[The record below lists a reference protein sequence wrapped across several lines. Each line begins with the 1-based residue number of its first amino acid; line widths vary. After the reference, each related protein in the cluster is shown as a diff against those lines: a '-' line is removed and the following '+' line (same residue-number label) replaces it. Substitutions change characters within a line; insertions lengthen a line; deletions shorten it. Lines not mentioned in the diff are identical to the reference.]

1 MDMLNEMENQGEGGT
16 KLNKDQQTAKA
27 AKADAMKKPV
37 SAKGEHADKV
47 EDLGEPVVKGD
58 EDSGPFKAD
67 DKTAKSPRPADK
79 NNAEPM
85 KDASKAK
92 MVTKAYESLLA
103 LDKDTLSERLDSV
116 LAAIAGDQLIEHEV
130 DLSEEVNELLGAEAD
145 LSEEFKNKATSLL
158 EARFAQSIN
167 EEKIRLNELY
177 DAQLQEEVDAVRED
191 LTGKLDSYLDY
202 AGSEWMAEN
211 QLAVDNG
218 IKAEIAE
225 SFFSGLRGLME
236 QHNLEI
242 PADQEDVLEATVS
255 ENNELKEQLDASIST
270 ILELKEATEELYKQ
284 RLLDEA
290 CADMTASDKAKIV
303 SLVEN
308 ASYDSVEELES
319 KIETFVEHYQ
329 PASSQESS
337 DKVLSEEMIAES
349 QGEITEEVSDTP
361 VSSDSY
367 VNDLAKAMTSRF
379 GRNK

>member
-37 SAKGEHADKV
+37 AAKGEHADKV

-367 VNDLAKAMTSRF
+367 VNDLAKAMSSRF

>member
-202 AGSEWMAEN
+202 AGSEWMSEN

-361 VSSDSY
+361 VSSDAY
-367 VNDLAKAMTSRF
+367 VNDLAKAMSSRF

>member
-37 SAKGEHADKV
+37 AAKGEHADKV

-67 DKTAKSPRPADK
+67 DKTAKSKRPADK
-79 NNAEPM
+79 DNAEPM

-202 AGSEWMAEN
+202 AGSEWMSEN

-361 VSSDSY
+361 VSSDAY

>member
-27 AKADAMKKPV
+27 AKAEPMKKPV
-37 SAKGEHADKV
+37 AAKGEQADKV

-67 DKTAKSPRPADK
+67 DKSAKVKRTADK
-79 NNAEPM
+79 DNAEAM

-92 MVTKAYESLLA
+92 MVTKAYESLLE
-103 LDKDTLSERLDSV
+103 LDKDTLSERLESV
-116 LAAIAGDQLIEHEV
+116 LAAISGDQLVENEV
-130 DLSEEVNELLGAEAD
+130 DLSEEVNELLGAEDD
-145 LSEEFKNKATSLL
+145 LSEDFKNKATSLL

-167 EEKIRLNELY
+167 EEKVRLNELY
-177 DAQLQEEVDAVRED
+177 NAQLQEEVDAVRED

-202 AGSEWMAEN
+202 AGSEWMSEN

-255 ENNELKEQLDASIST
+255 ENNELKEQLDSSIST
-270 ILELKEATEELYKQ
+270 ILELKETTEELYKQ

-290 CADMTASDKAKIV
+290 CADMTSIDKAKIV
-303 SLVEN
+303 SLVKN

-349 QGEITEEVSDTP
+349 QGEITEEVSNAP
-361 VSSDSY
+361 VSSDAY

-379 GRNK
+379 GHNK

>member
-202 AGSEWMAEN
+202 AGSEWMSEN

-361 VSSDSY
+361 VSSDAY

>member
-367 VNDLAKAMTSRF
+367 VNDLAKAMSSRF

>member
-361 VSSDSY
+361 VSSDAY
-367 VNDLAKAMTSRF
+367 VNDLAKAMSSRF

>member
-1 MDMLNEMENQGEGGT
+1 
-16 KLNKDQQTAKA
+16 
-27 AKADAMKKPV
+27 MKKPV
-37 SAKGEHADKV
+37 AAKGEHADKV

-67 DKTAKSPRPADK
+67 DKSAKSKRPADK
-79 NNAEPM
+79 DNAEPM

-116 LAAIAGDQLIEHEV
+116 LAAIAGDQLVENEV

-167 EEKIRLNELY
+167 EEKVRLNELY
-177 DAQLQEEVDAVRED
+177 NAQLQEEVDAVRED

-202 AGSEWMAEN
+202 AGSEWMSEN

-242 PADQEDVLEATVS
+242 PADQEDVLETTVS
-255 ENNELKEQLDASIST
+255 ENNELKQQLDASIST
-270 ILELKEATEELYKQ
+270 ILELKEATQELYKQ

-329 PASSQESS
+329 PASSEESS
-337 DKVLSEEMIAES
+337 DKVLSEEMIAEG

-379 GRNK
+379 GRNN

>member
-27 AKADAMKKPV
+27 AKAEPMKKPV
-37 SAKGEHADKV
+37 AAKGEQADKV

-67 DKTAKSPRPADK
+67 DKSAKVKRPADK
-79 NNAEPM
+79 DNSEPM

-92 MVTKAYESLLA
+92 MVTKAYESLLE
-103 LDKDTLSERLDSV
+103 LDKDTLSERLESV
-116 LAAIAGDQLIEHEV
+116 LAAISGDQLVENEV
-130 DLSEEVNELLGAEAD
+130 DLSEEVNELLGAEDD
-145 LSEEFKNKATSLL
+145 LSEDFKNKATSLL

-167 EEKIRLNELY
+167 EEKVRLNELY
-177 DAQLQEEVDAVRED
+177 NAQLQEEVDAVRED

-202 AGSEWMAEN
+202 AGSEWMSEN

-255 ENNELKEQLDASIST
+255 ENNELKEQLDSSIST
-270 ILELKEATEELYKQ
+270 ILELKETTEELYKQ

-290 CADMTASDKAKIV
+290 CADMTSIDKAKIV
-303 SLVEN
+303 SLVKN

-349 QGEITEEVSDTP
+349 QGEITEEVSNAP
-361 VSSDSY
+361 VSSDAY

-379 GRNK
+379 GHNK

>member
-255 ENNELKEQLDASIST
+255 ENNELKEQLDASIDT

-361 VSSDSY
+361 VSSDAY
-367 VNDLAKAMTSRF
+367 VNDLAKAMSSRF

>member
-37 SAKGEHADKV
+37 AAKGEQADKV

-67 DKTAKSPRPADK
+67 DKSAKVKRSADK
-79 NNAEPM
+79 DNSEPM

-92 MVTKAYESLLA
+92 MVTKAYESLLE
-103 LDKDTLSERLDSV
+103 LDKDTLSERLESV
-116 LAAIAGDQLIEHEV
+116 LAAIAGDQLVENEV
-130 DLSEEVNELLGAEAD
+130 DLSEEVNELLGAEDD
-145 LSEEFKNKATSLL
+145 LSEDFKKKATSLL

-167 EEKIRLNELY
+167 EEKVRLNELY
-177 DAQLQEEVDAVRED
+177 NAQLQEEVDAVRED
-191 LTGKLDSYLDY
+191 LTNKLDSYLDY
-202 AGSEWMAEN
+202 AGSEWMTEN
-211 QLAVDNG
+211 RLAVENG
-218 IKAEIAE
+218 VKAEIAE

-270 ILELKEATEELYKQ
+270 ILEIKEATEEHYKQ

-290 CADMTASDKAKIV
+290 CEGMTSNDKAKIV

-308 ASYDSVEELES
+308 ASYDSVEELEE
-319 KIETFVEHYQ
+319 KISTFVEHYA
-329 PASSQESS
+329 PATDEVEGS
-337 DKVLSEEMIAES
+337 VLSEEMIAEG

-361 VSSDSY
+361 VSSDAY
-367 VNDLAKAMTSRF
+367 VNDLVKAMTARF
-379 GRNK
+379 GRSN

>member
-1 MDMLNEMENQGEGGT
+1 M
-16 KLNKDQQTAKA
+16 
-27 AKADAMKKPV
+27 
-37 SAKGEHADKV
+37 S
-47 EDLGEPVVKGD
+47 
-58 EDSGPFKAD
+58 
-67 DKTAKSPRPADK
+67 
-79 NNAEPM
+79 
-85 KDASKAK
+85 
-92 MVTKAYESLLA
+92 
-103 LDKDTLSERLDSV
+103 
-116 LAAIAGDQLIEHEV
+116 
-130 DLSEEVNELLGAEAD
+130 
-145 LSEEFKNKATSLL
+145 
-158 EARFAQSIN
+158 
-167 EEKIRLNELY
+167 
-177 DAQLQEEVDAVRED
+177 
-191 LTGKLDSYLDY
+191 
-202 AGSEWMAEN
+202 EN

-242 PADQEDVLEATVS
+242 PADQEDVLETTVS
-255 ENNELKEQLDASIST
+255 ENNELKQQLDASIST
-270 ILELKEATEELYKQ
+270 ILELKEATQELYKQ

-329 PASSQESS
+329 PASSEESS
-337 DKVLSEEMIAES
+337 DKVLSEEMIAEG

-379 GRNK
+379 GRNN

>member
-27 AKADAMKKPV
+27 AKAEPMKKPV

-47 EDLGEPVVKGD
+47 DDLGEPVVKGD

-367 VNDLAKAMTSRF
+367 VNDLAKAMSSRF

>member
-1 MDMLNEMENQGEGGT
+1 MENQGEGGT

-37 SAKGEHADKV
+37 AAKGEHADKV

-202 AGSEWMAEN
+202 AGSEWMSEN

-361 VSSDSY
+361 VSSDAY
-367 VNDLAKAMTSRF
+367 VNDLAKAMSSRF

>member
-37 SAKGEHADKV
+37 AAKGEQADKV

-367 VNDLAKAMTSRF
+367 VNDLAKAMSSRF